1 MFQLLSLRFL
11 AATAAV
17 AALTAAAAPAAAKPA
32 SLFAKASVGPA
43 ATDGEI
49 KACVQD
55 AQSIRPNVKMPV
67 VVNPNPYALLGGA
80 IAAGF
85 IAGYEQGKARNA
97 AVETCMRGKGFG
109 NLELTPEEGAEVA
122 ALKTDAAR
130 SEWRA
135 AFLGREDL
143 GARVEKA
150 LTPAAPQLEAA
161 ETEPLVVGGVR
172 FDPAQLSTPQGPV
185 ALKAPLLTGEIG
197 HRRTAT
203 LAEPFDLPGML
214 NTHADAGAVFHQV
227 VFGDVTA
234 WCGVLASKPLLT
246 GVQHDVHCI
255 STDFSGYQVVYV
267 SDARPWLAVTSR
279 GAPPIVAKEGRLVLK
294 ESPTDLIG
302 PMNLVLQSARF
313 TKTGVGLEALV
324 FRNGEK
330 LTLWRGEVAL
340 DDHGHGVLP
349 FWTHRLQ
356 LQKTGKLLTSTL
368 TPDGD
373 GRGWDDL
380 DAPKPQTAAAPA

>member
-1 MFQLLSLRFL
+1 MFSLRFL
-11 AATAAV
+11 PAATAFAV
-17 AALTAAAAPAAAKPA
+17 FASVAAPAAAKPA
-32 SLFAKASVGPA
+32 ALFAKPGVGPA
-43 ATDGEI
+43 ATDTEI
-49 KACVQD
+49 KACAEE
-55 AQSIRPNVKMPV
+55 AQSIKPRVNMPV
-67 VVNPNPYALLGGA
+67 VVNPNPYAILGGA

-109 NLELTPEEGAEVA
+109 KLELTPEEDAEA
-122 ALKTDAAR
+122 TALKTDEAR
-130 SEWRA
+130 IEWRA
-135 AFLGREDL
+135 AFLGKDL
-143 GARVEKA
+143 AARVQTA
-150 LTPAAPQLEAA
+150 LTPAVPQLEDAKD
-161 ETEPLVVGGVR
+161 EPLVTGGVR
-172 FDPAQLSTPQGPV
+172 LDPAQLSTPQGPV
-185 ALKAPLLTGEIG
+185 ALKAPLLTGEIA

-214 NTHADAGAVFHQV
+214 KTHADAGAVFHQV
-227 VFGDVTA
+227 VFDDVTA

-246 GVQHDVHCI
+246 GVQHDTHCI
-255 STDFSGYQVVYV
+255 ATDFSGYQVVY
-267 SDARPWLAVTSR
+267 SWDAKPWLAATSR

-302 PMNLVLQSARF
+302 PMNIVLQSVRF

-324 FRNGEK
+324 FRDGEK

-340 DDHGHGVLP
+340 DAEGHGALP

-356 LQKTGKLLTSTL
+356 LQKTGKTLTATL

-373 GRGWDDL
+373 GRGWDAL
-380 DAPKPQTAAAPA
+380 EAPKPQTAAMPT